1 VERSASADLED
12 VVQIEMV
19 KIAVLKR
26 NILHVNM
33 AFPRLAANTINTIKK
48 DLDWWYHK
56 LPPIMHLSHLTK
68 KDDLSSVSTQ
78 LRLTIYFVHLLY
90 LGALILFN
98 RRIAVQS
105 SSIELNAELSM
116 CSDVSM
122 SKSADDSVIAAE
134 RSARIL
140 GPLLDEGNVFKRC
153 WIVM

>member
-1 VERSASADLED
+1 VERSAGSDLED

-19 KIAVLKR
+19 TIAVLKR
-26 NILHVNM
+26 NILHINM
-33 AFPRLAANTINTIKK
+33 AFPRLAANTINTMKK
-48 DLDWWYHK
+48 DLDWWYHE
-56 LPPIMHLSHLTK
+56 LPPIMHLSNLT

-116 CSDVSM
+116 CSDVSV

-140 GPLLDEGNVFKRC
+140 GPLLDEGGVFERC

>member
-1 VERSASADLED
+1 VERSAGSDLED

-19 KIAVLKR
+19 TIAVLKR
-26 NILHVNM
+26 NILHINM
-33 AFPRLAANTINTIKK
+33 AFPRLAANTINTMKK
-48 DLDWWYHK
+48 DLDWWYHE
-56 LPPIMHLSHLTK
+56 LPPIMHLT

-116 CSDVSM
+116 CSDVSV

-140 GPLLDEGNVFKRC
+140 GPLLDEGGVFERC